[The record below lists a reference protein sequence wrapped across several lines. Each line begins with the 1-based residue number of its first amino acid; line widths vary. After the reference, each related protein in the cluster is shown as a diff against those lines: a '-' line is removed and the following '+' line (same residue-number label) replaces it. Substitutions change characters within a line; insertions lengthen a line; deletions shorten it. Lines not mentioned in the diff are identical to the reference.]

1 MSPSR
6 KLSLKSSKQ
15 PFSTFKRSVLTPL
28 LLAVAAVGSLAQDT
42 EAAAMFTYTVDG
54 GPQSLVS
61 GSLNGVPF
69 SSATY
74 KVTAT
79 ADGATAQSGSITEGT
94 FTLPTYGLLVT
105 PILTLSTAGTV
116 FAEVTLLPSS
126 TGLPWAFAS
135 IDLSSIQAGMANDG
149 FGIYNNPESG
159 FGVIRP
165 GSINNLQTPAS
176 YSGYAGATNTSTVG
190 ESYRTSG
197 GLLNVTRDV
206 TEPIRQPG
214 GSLSITA
221 VPEPS
226 SFALLGFAAAGLL
239 VRRKR

>member
-1 MSPSR
+1 MFPSR
-6 KLSLKSSKQ
+6 KPSLKSSKQ
-15 PFSTFKRSVLTPL
+15 PFFAAKRSTLTSL
-28 LLAVAAVGSLAQDT
+28 LLAVAAVGSLAQET
-42 EAAAMFTYTVDG
+42 QAAMFTYTVDG
-54 GPQSLVS
+54 GPQWLFS

-69 SSATY
+69 SNATY

-79 ADGATAQSGSITEGT
+79 ADGATAQSAVFTQGT
-94 FTLPTYGLLVT
+94 FTFPANGLLVT

-135 IDLSSIQAGMANDG
+135 VDLSSIQAGMANDG
-149 FGIYNNPESG
+149 FGLYGNLESG
-159 FGVIRP
+159 FGMVRS
-165 GSINNLQTPAS
+165 GSIYNLQTPAS
-176 YSGYAGATNTSTVG
+176 YTGPAGSSDTSNVG
-190 ESYRTSG
+190 EPYRTGG
-197 GLLNVTRDV
+197 GLLSVTGNVSD
-206 TEPIRQPG
+206 PDFLPG